1 MKRYQ
6 ISLDGRTFD
15 VRLLSDPMQEQ
26 VDVEVDG
33 RTLTVQVTPVL
44 DAEEVVTPERAP
56 MSAPVA
62 STPVAAG
69 PGRAAAGLPTGNRVT
84 APLPGVIKSVAVSAG
99 QKVTVGDELLVIEAM
114 KMANAL
120 RASRDGVVRAVH
132 AIEGHHVAH
141 GDLLLEY
148 QN

>member
-15 VRLLSDPMQEQ
+15 VRLLSDPMQEH
-26 VDVEVDG
+26 VEVEVDG
-33 RTLTVQVTPVL
+33 KTLTVQVTPVL
-44 DAEEVVTPERAP
+44 DAEEATTPERAP
-56 MSAPVA
+56 ASAPAAPVA
-62 STPVAAG
+62 VAG
-69 PGRAAAGLPTGNRVT
+69 PGRAAASPAAGNRVM

-99 QKVTVGDELLVIEAM
+99 QKVATGDELLVIEAM
-114 KMANAL
+114 KMANVL
-120 RASRDGVVRAVH
+120 RASRDGTVRTVH

-148 QN
+148 QS

>member
-15 VRLLSDPMQEQ
+15 IRLLSDPMQEQ

-44 DAEEVVTPERAP
+44 DAEEPTTPERVPVSAP
-56 MSAPVA
+56 AAPVA
-62 STPVAAG
+62 AAG
-69 PGRAAAGLPTGNRVT
+69 PGRAVAGPPGGNRVT

-99 QKVTVGDELLVIEAM
+99 QKVTTGDVLLVIEAM

-132 AIEGHHVAH
+132 AIEGHQVAH

-148 QN
+148 QT

>member
-26 VDVEVDG
+26 VEVDVDG

-44 DAEEVVTPERAP
+44 DAEEAPPPEKTPS
-56 MSAPVA
+56 SAPVA
-62 STPVAAG
+62 IAG
-69 PGRAAAGLPTGNRVT
+69 PGRAAAGPPTGNRVM

-99 QKVTVGDELLVIEAM
+99 QKVAVGDELLVIEAM
-114 KMANAL
+114 KMANVL
-120 RASRDGVVRAVH
+120 RASQDGVVRAVH